1 MTKQA
6 FFTEL
11 KARLSGLPSAEANER
26 FSFYD
31 EMINDRIEDGLSEE
45 EAVAQV
51 GTPEEISNQILS
63 EIPLSALVKE
73 KVRSKR
79 ALRVWEI
86 ILLILGFPLWFP
98 LLLSAFII
106 ILAFYIVIWS
116 LVISLFAIDLSL
128 GFASIAALVMAII
141 YLFQGKISSAVLML
155 GASAICAG
163 LTVLLFI
170 GSITAAKG
178 MCVVTKKSILGIKS
192 WFVRK
197 EN

>member
-51 GTPEEISNQILS
+51 GTPEEIANQILS

-73 KVRSKR
+73 KVRPKR

-106 ILAFYIVIWS
+106 ILSFYIVIWS

-128 GFASIAALVMAII
+128 GFSSIAALVMAII

-170 GSITAAKG
+170 GCIAAAKG
-178 MCVVTKKSILGIKS
+178 MCIVTKKSILGIKS

>member
-73 KVRSKR
+73 KVRPKR

-106 ILAFYIVIWS
+106 ILSFYIVIWS

>member
-6 FFTEL
+6 FFFFFN
-11 KARLSGLPSAEANER
+11 ARLSGLPAAEVNER

-73 KVRSKR
+73 KVRPKR

-170 GSITAAKG
+170 GCIAAAKG

-192 WFVRK
+192 
-197 EN
+197 

>member
-11 KARLSGLPSAEANER
+11 KARLSGLPAAETNER

-51 GTPEEISNQILS
+51 GTPEEIANQILS

-73 KVRSKR
+73 KVRPKR

-170 GSITAAKG
+170 GCIAAAKG

-192 WFVRK
+192 WFIRK

>member
-11 KARLSGLPSAEANER
+11 KARLSGLPAAEANER

-73 KVRSKR
+73 KVRPKR

-106 ILAFYIVIWS
+106 ILSFYIVIWS

-170 GSITAAKG
+170 GCIAAAKG